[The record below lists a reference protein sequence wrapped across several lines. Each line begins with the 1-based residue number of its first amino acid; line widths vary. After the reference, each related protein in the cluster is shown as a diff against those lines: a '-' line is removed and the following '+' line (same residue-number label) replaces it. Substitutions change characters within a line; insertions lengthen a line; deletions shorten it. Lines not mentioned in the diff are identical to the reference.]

1 MDRCVGCWLF
11 VWYWCRDLGAA
22 GSMDDGVNLM
32 NFLGVFL
39 NMIAIVLIGDYGLF
53 DDGAGVHED
62 SALYDLVW
70 QIREML
76 G

>member
-1 MDRCVGCWLF
+1 MSLI
-11 VWYWCRDLGAA
+11 
-22 GSMDDGVNLM
+22 
-32 NFLGVFL
+32 GVFL

-53 DDGAGVHED
+53 NDGAGVYED

-76 G
+76 V

>member
-1 MDRCVGCWLF
+1 MSLI
-11 VWYWCRDLGAA
+11 
-22 GSMDDGVNLM
+22 
-32 NFLGVFL
+32 GVFL
-39 NMIAIVLIGDYGLF
+39 NMIAIIVLGDYGLF

-62 SALYDLVW
+62 SSIYDLVW

>member
-1 MDRCVGCWLF
+1 MSLI
-11 VWYWCRDLGAA
+11 
-22 GSMDDGVNLM
+22 
-32 NFLGVFL
+32 GVFL

-62 SALYDLVW
+62 SSISDLVW